1 MNEKVKDFF
10 RSLVSLSDYV
20 DLEGASASIRK
31 NIYFKGPTV
40 FILAC
45 AIIIASVGLNVNSIP
60 VIIGAMLISPVMA
73 PILGFGFSLGVQDMQ
88 LLKDSLRNFAVM
100 VVISILAS
108 AFYFLLS
115 PLNLEHP
122 TELLART
129 NPTIYDVLIALFGG
143 FAGILENSRKEK
155 GTVLSGVAIATA
167 LMPPL
172 CTVGY
177 GISIGNLSYI
187 LGAFY
192 LFMINSI
199 FIALAT
205 FVAVKYLKYPVVQEV
220 EGRRTRLTGR
230 AVSVILLLI
239 IVPSV
244 LSAIRIVQES
254 NFKIHASR
262 VVEDNKSIGRGFI
275 YDYSVDNTSNPPS
288 VVLYMA
294 GEKLTT
300 ADKERLY
307 EDAEKYGITR
317 SQIVFREDAV
327 NSSETVS
334 ESEIVRSLLEHSDK
348 QVERLNQTIAKLRDS
363 IAVLNTRLG
372 LLDKEKPDSLKA
384 AGL

>member
-108 AFYFLLS
+108 AIYFLLS

-220 EGRRTRLTGR
+220 EGRRTRLTSR
-230 AVSVILLLI
+230 AVAVILLLI

-262 VVEDNKSIGRGFI
+262 IVEDNKSIGRGFI

-288 VVLYMA
+288 VVLFMA

-307 EDAEKYGITR
+307 EDAERYGITR

-334 ESEIVRSLLEHSDK
+334 ESEIVRSLLDHSDK

-363 IAVLNTRLG
+363 IAVLNARLG

-384 AGL
+384 AGH

>member
-108 AFYFLLS
+108 AIYFLLS

-307 EDAEKYGITR
+307 EDAEQYGITR

-363 IAVLNTRLG
+363 IAVLNARLG
-372 LLDKEKPDSLKA
+372 RLDKEKPDSLKA

>member
-45 AIIIASVGLNVNSIP
+45 AIIIASVGLNVNSSP

-108 AFYFLLS
+108 AIYFLLS

-262 VVEDNKSIGRGFI
+262 IVEDNKSIGRGFI

-363 IAVLNTRLG
+363 IAVLNARLG
-372 LLDKEKPDSLKA
+372 RLDKEKPDSLKA